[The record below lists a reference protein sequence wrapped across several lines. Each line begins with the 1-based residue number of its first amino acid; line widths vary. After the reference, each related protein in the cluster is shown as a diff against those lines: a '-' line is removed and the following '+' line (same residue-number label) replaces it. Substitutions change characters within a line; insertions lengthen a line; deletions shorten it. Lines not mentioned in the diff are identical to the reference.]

1 MLNTEVPMKIYK
13 YGKFQLNEFER
24 TLAETFTR
32 THRCPWYKR
41 LFDNTRPEFS
51 YSQGTDGI
59 GTYTTVKCE
68 KCGKEF
74 DVTDYE
80 FW

>member
-1 MLNTEVPMKIYK
+1 MKIYK

-41 LFDNTRPEFS
+41 LFNDTRPEFS
-51 YSQGTDGI
+51 YSQSIDGI
-59 GTYTTVKCE
+59 GTILQLSVRNVVKSL
-68 KCGKEF
+68 
-74 DVTDYE
+74 T
-80 FW
+80 